1 MIRESSRATA
11 PKRRLGVLGTLALVL
26 LLSLYVWYHVM
37 ASFLLALFR
46 PKRKKLLASP
56 HDVSSEG
63 RTPLLSFSELKE
75 QDSMVTIAST
85 EDLDFDDSRIF
96 CDDADGFIDDT
107 IEEQAQYFSYNWKRR
122 SGRIA
127 LDARIAGETSTG
139 QRSVPRTKTSTVKKT
154 PIRLD
159 LDIIYEDTPIRDG
172 ADLPNDDAAF
182 PTCSTAKKGC
192 TKMDLD
198 FLLENSPIQD
208 HTATPKDNPTCP
220 AAVQKTLYTICHL

>member
-1 MIRESSRATA
+1 MQYPPIRGGAQ
-11 PKRRLGVLGTLALVL
+11 
-26 LLSLYVWYHVM
+26 
-37 ASFLLALFR
+37 
-46 PKRKKLLASP
+46 RKKLLASRREFRKQ
-56 HDVSSEG
+56 DVAALILRAEG
-63 RTPLLSFSELKE
+63 
-75 QDSMVTIAST
+75 AG
-85 EDLDFDDSRIF
+85 LDDRIF
-96 CDDADGFIDDT
+96 CDDADGFIDGT

-154 PIRLD
+154 PSRLD

-182 PTCSTAKKGC
+182 PTCSTAKKGS

-198 FLLENSPIQD
+198 FLKPVN
-208 HTATPKDNPTCP
+208 ATLITPPHRRTTRL
-220 AAVQKTLYTICHL
+220 AQQ

>member
-1 MIRESSRATA
+1 MQARETEMFRLNDFDYSTLPFAA
-11 PKRRLGVLGTLALVL
+11 ERRGR
-26 LLSLYVWYHVM
+26 SYW
-37 ASFLLALFR
+37 R
-46 PKRKKLLASP
+46 R
-56 HDVSSEG
+56 DVSSES
-63 RTPLLSFSELKE
+63 RTSLLSFSELKE
-75 QDSMVTIAST
+75 QDSTI
-85 EDLDFDDSRIF
+85 DFDDSRIF
-96 CDDADGFIDDT
+96 CDDADGFIDGT

-154 PIRLD
+154 PSRLD

-182 PTCSTAKKGC
+182 PTCSTAKKGS

-198 FLLENSPIQD
+198 FLKPVN
-208 HTATPKDNPTCP
+208 A
-220 AAVQKTLYTICHL
+220 TLYVVFLQTLEFTDTGSHRHTEEQLDLPNSRPEDALHHLPPLIICVYCFS

>member
-1 MIRESSRATA
+1 MILTTVPSHSRRSAEEEATGVA
-11 PKRRLGVLGTLALVL
+11 TSRTRR
-26 LLSLYVWYHVM
+26 S
-37 ASFLLALFR
+37 
-46 PKRKKLLASP
+46 
-56 HDVSSEG
+56 
-63 RTPLLSFSELKE
+63 
-75 QDSMVTIAST
+75 VTIAST

-96 CDDADGFIDDT
+96 CDDADGFIDGT

-154 PIRLD
+154 PSRLD

-182 PTCSTAKKGC
+182 PTCSTAKKGS

-198 FLLENSPIQD
+198 FLKPVN
-208 HTATPKDNPTCP
+208 ATLITPPHRRTTRL
-220 AAVQKTLYTICHL
+220 AQQ